1 MQRIILPILSFLAVA
16 AFVRWTVKDL
26 SRPNQ
31 ETKHLVA
38 ETDLGNIDL
47 GECDDDGQIMPF

>member
-1 MQRIILPILSFLAVA
+1 MKNIVLPILSFLAVA

-26 SRPNQ
+26 ARPNQ

-38 ETDLGNIDL
+38 ETDLGNVDL
-47 GECDDDGQIMPF
+47 GECDDDGNIIPF